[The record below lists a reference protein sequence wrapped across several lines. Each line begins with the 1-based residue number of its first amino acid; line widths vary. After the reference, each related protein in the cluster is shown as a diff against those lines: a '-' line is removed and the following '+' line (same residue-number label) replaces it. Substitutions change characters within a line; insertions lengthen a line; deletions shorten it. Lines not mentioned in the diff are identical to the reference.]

1 MFSTKMKRGGWEGV
15 QKLIVA
21 QQHSNKS
28 IFQILSVL
36 YSVSLSLYSGTLVL
50 WCSGL
55 WALVLWYSGTLVL
68 WYSGTL
74 VLWYSGTLALWHFGT
89 LALWHFGTLVL
100 WYSGTY
106 PKTNSCSATFK
117 QIYLPNPLC
126 TLVLGT
132 APCRNSS
139 LEFMRMSW
147 FPATISTPSLI
158 FLMKG
163 LVVVDTTDMENSA
176 VSPPW

>member
-1 MFSTKMKRGGWEGV
+1 MVISDLQLGVLSFGEIKHKLLKDLSGPSPLVNLFFKTKTEKITVVQYQNEKRRLGRR
-15 QKLIVA
+15 
-21 QQHSNKS
+21 
-28 IFQILSVL
+28 
-36 YSVSLSLYSGTLVL
+36 
-50 WCSGL
+50 
-55 WALVLWYSGTLVL
+55 
-68 WYSGTL
+68 
-74 VLWYSGTLALWHFGT
+74 
-89 LALWHFGTLVL
+89 
-100 WYSGTY
+100 

>member
-1 MFSTKMKRGGWEGV
+1 MEYFFLGNKTQMLKDLSGPSPLVNLFFKTKTKKITFVQYQNEKRRMERRPI
-15 QKLIVA
+15 KTPP
-21 QQHSNKS
+21 HTSS
-28 IFQILSVL
+28 
-36 YSVSLSLYSGTLVL
+36 
-50 WCSGL
+50 
-55 WALVLWYSGTLVL
+55 
-68 WYSGTL
+68 
-74 VLWYSGTLALWHFGT
+74 
-89 LALWHFGTLVL
+89 
-100 WYSGTY
+100 Y
-106 PKTNSCSATFK
+106 PKTNGCSATVK

-132 APCRNSS
+132 APWRNSS